1 MKKGNILTPY
11 DHTHILIN
19 FGYTFQTR
27 NSRYFDWK
35 NPITGENIH
44 PNIKIVKT
52 ANHWKNVIVYHYKEG
67 IPHTNIPKPELK
79 ENAIQEI
86 WKHDSLSSALL
97 STCTSL
103 KNVGGVI
110 AAFNCK
116 PSDYGIEPAVQWKPW
131 QKELLDEIET
141 TPNSRHIT
149 WYYDP
154 FGCSGKS
161 FISKHLGQFRGHL
174 FLLKPTLIMLPPL

>member
-1 MKKGNILTPY
+1 MDDFLKTIDDGKEFRLQNKKIHLTYKSHIPPEAWLSWLSKVKDIKIESYSIVHEKGNILTPY

-79 ENAIQEI
+79 KKTLYKKSGNTILYQ
-86 WKHDSLSSALL
+86 AL
-97 STCTSL
+97 C
-103 KNVGGVI
+103 
-110 AAFNCK
+110 
-116 PSDYGIEPAVQWKPW
+116 
-131 QKELLDEIET
+131 
-141 TPNSRHIT
+141 
-149 WYYDP
+149 
-154 FGCSGKS
+154 
-161 FISKHLGQFRGHL
+161 
-174 FLLKPTLIMLPPL
+174 